1 VIKNRGLRHL
11 ALRVSD
17 VDRATEFY
25 CRVFGMEV
33 VWRPDAENAY
43 LSSGYDNLALHR
55 GDAGDRSAQAL
66 DHLGFI
72 VPTIADVEAG
82 YAWAQANAIDIATP
96 LKHHRD
102 GSVSFY
108 IRDPDGDIVQLLYE
122 PSISPLNISST
133 TGPES
138 EAREEPPMLKHAATT
153 EATASFAG
161 RFPELPGNFRE
172 TLGLAISSIGIGT
185 YLGESDDGTDTAY
198 EDALRTALAGGI
210 NLIDTA
216 VNYRF
221 QRSERVIGK
230 VLAELVGAGKIRRE
244 EIVVATKGGYITFDR
259 EMPANPRQWFED
271 TYVKPGIVAAEDLID
286 GAHCMTPRWLAAMID
301 LSRANLGLETLDI
314 YYLHNP
320 ESQLAAVRREDFN
333 AHLRAA
339 FELFERKVSD
349 GRIRWYGVATWNGFR
364 VAPTDRSYL
373 SLTEMVKIAVE
384 AGGKDHHFRVVQL
397 PYNLAM
403 PEAFTAK
410 NQQLPDGTAG
420 SLLAAADA
428 TGVAVCASASL
439 LQGRLTRGMPAILAD
454 AFAGFDSDAQRALQF
469 VRSTPGI
476 NVALAGMSSAAHVT
490 HNLATARRPP
500 ASFEALMKLFKH
512 AQ

>member
-1 VIKNRGLRHL
+1 VINHRGLRHL

-25 CRVFGMEV
+25 CRVFGMNV
-33 VWRPDAENAY
+33 MWRPDPENAY
-43 LSSGYDNLALHR
+43 LSSGCDNLALHR
-55 GDAGDRSAQAL
+55 GDAGDRRAQAM

-72 VPTIADVEAG
+72 VPTIAEVESG
-82 YAWAQANAIDIATP
+82 YAWAQANAIEIATA

-108 IRDPDGDIVQLLYE
+108 IRDPDGNLIQLLYE
-122 PSISPLNISST
+122 PSISPLDLSST
-133 TGPES
+133 ARPENQP
-138 EAREEPPMLKHAATT
+138 REVFPMLKH
-153 EATASFAG
+153 EATAGATASYAG
-161 RFPELPGNFRE
+161 RFAQLPGNFRE

-185 YLGESDDGTDTAY
+185 YLGESDDATDAAY
-198 EDALRTALAGGI
+198 EDALRTALLGGI
-210 NLIDTA
+210 NLVDTA

-221 QRSERVIGK
+221 QRSERAIGRVI
-230 VLAELVGAGKIRRE
+230 AELVGAGKIRRE
-244 EIVVATKGGYITFDR
+244 EIVVATKGGYITFDGA
-259 EMPANPRQWFED
+259 MPPNPRQWFED
-271 TYVKPGIVAAEDLID
+271 TYVKPGIVTPDDLVE
-286 GAHCMTPRWLAAMID
+286 GSHCMTPRWLEAMID
-301 LSRANLGLETLDI
+301 LSCANLGLETLDI

-320 ESQLAAVRREDFN
+320 ESQLAAVSREEFN
-333 AHLRAA
+333 ARLRAA
-339 FELFERKVSD
+339 FELLERKV
-349 GRIRWYGVATWNGFR
+349 GEHRIRWYGAATWNGFR
-364 VAPTDRSYL
+364 VTPDDRSYL
-373 SLTEMVKIAVE
+373 SLTEMVKIAGE
-384 AGGKDHHFRVVQL
+384 IGGHDHHFRVIQL

-420 SLLAAADA
+420 SALAAADA
-428 TGVAVCASASL
+428 TGIAVCASASL
-439 LQGRLTRGMPAILAD
+439 LQGRLTRGMPAILSE

-469 VRSTPGI
+469 VRSTPGV